1 MAFAPGFVAS
11 EATDAV
17 NLCMQLNGTGLAG
30 QSPPVVSSRWL
41 LQFDSRQTD
50 LSLKES
56 RDRADGTQQ
65 VIDGMGP
72 FDNAWAAWK
81 SLQDEQLYAVVI
93 RGTVDS
99 ASSILDDVLSTSI
112 RASSALPVKA
122 PDGSMRRLP
131 LSMVSSANA
140 ANAAVHLGFV
150 WGTAI
155 LVYQRELGILKYL
168 LGLPAGSK
176 ILIAGHSQGAAIA
189 TLIHAMLLHAS
200 TDATGPLA
208 DALKPKGFQ
217 YKSYVFAQPKPG
229 NWQFGHDYAQMTGNR
244 GLALCLNNNRDW
256 VPQVPLTVDLP
267 DEVTNNPID
276 PYLATKHPVLRVI
289 ANLLGRAA
297 QAGRVAIGDVAQFA
311 ADRAKDYLGAH
322 IDGHFLSAGV
332 VDDTAPYLNY
342 VQCGRLYSLCAD
354 AAPEEN
360 TDALWQHHCGNYA
373 RLLAQ
378 QGSSFG
384 Y

>member
-1 MAFAPGFVAS
+1 MAS

-30 QSPPVVSSRWL
+30 QSPPDVSSTWL
-41 LQFDSRQTD
+41 QQFDSRQTD
-50 LSLKES
+50 PSLKES
-56 RDRADGTQQ
+56 RDRANAPPQ

-93 RGTVDS
+93 RGTVDA

-112 RASSALPVKA
+112 RANGALPVKT
-122 PDGSMRRLP
+122 PDGTMRSLP
-131 LSMVSSANA
+131 LSMVSTDNA
-140 ANAAVHLGFV
+140 ADAAVHMGFI

-155 LVYQRELGILKYL
+155 LLYHKDLGILKYL
-168 LGLPAGSK
+168 LGLPAGSR

-189 TLIHAMLLHAS
+189 TLLHAMLLHAS

-208 DALKPKGFQ
+208 DALRPKNFQ

-229 NWQFGHDYAQMTGNR
+229 NWQFGHDYAQMTANR
-244 GLALCLNNNRDW
+244 GLAICLNNSRDW

-267 DEVTNNPID
+267 DEVTGNPID
-276 PYLATKHPVLRVI
+276 PYLATKHPVLMEM
-289 ANLLGRAA
+289 ADLLGKAA

-311 ADRAKDYLGAH
+311 ADRAKGYLGAH
-322 IDGHFLSAGV
+322 IDGQFLSDGFV
-332 VDDTAPYLNY
+332 EDTAPYLNY
-342 VQCGRLYSLCAD
+342 VQCGRLYSLCAE
-354 AAPEEN
+354 ACPEEN
-360 TDALWQHHCGNYA
+360 IDALWQHHCGNYA
-373 RLLAQ
+373 ELLADQ
-378 QGSSFG
+378 VGSFK
-384 Y
+384 

>member
-1 MAFAPGFVAS
+1 MAFLAGFSAA
-11 EATDAV
+11 EAADAV

-30 QSPPVVSSRWL
+30 QNPPDVSSRWL
-41 LQFDSRQTD
+41 QQFDSRQSD
-50 LSLKES
+50 PSLRES
-56 RDRADGTQQ
+56 RSRANSAPQ

-112 RASSALPVKA
+112 RANSALPVKT

-140 ANAAVHLGFV
+140 ANAAVHMGFI

-155 LVYQRELGILKYL
+155 LVYQRQLGILKYL

-189 TLIHAMLLHAS
+189 TLLHAMLLHAS

-276 PYLATKHPVLRVI
+276 PYLATKHPVLMEM

-297 QAGRVAIGDVAQFA
+297 QAGRVAIGNVAQFA

-322 IDGHFLSAGV
+322 IDGPFLSGGV
-332 VDDTAPYLNY
+332 VNDTAPYLNY

-354 AAPEEN
+354 AAPEET

-373 RLLAQ
+373 NLLAQ
-378 QGSSFG
+378 QGSGFC
-384 Y
+384 

>member
-1 MAFAPGFVAS
+1 
-11 EATDAV
+11 
-17 NLCMQLNGTGLAG
+17 
-30 QSPPVVSSRWL
+30 
-41 LQFDSRQTD
+41 
-50 LSLKES
+50 
-56 RDRADGTQQ
+56 
-65 VIDGMGP
+65 
-72 FDNAWAAWK
+72 
-81 SLQDEQLYAVVI
+81 
-93 RGTVDS
+93 
-99 ASSILDDVLSTSI
+99 
-112 RASSALPVKA
+112 
-122 PDGSMRRLP
+122 
-131 LSMVSSANA
+131 
-140 ANAAVHLGFV
+140 
-150 WGTAI
+150 
-155 LVYQRELGILKYL
+155 
-168 LGLPAGSK
+168 
-176 ILIAGHSQGAAIA
+176 
-189 TLIHAMLLHAS
+189 MLLHAS

-276 PYLATKHPVLRVI
+276 PYLATKHPVLMEM

-322 IDGHFLSAGV
+322 IDGQFLSGGAV
-332 VDDTAPYLNY
+332 NDTAPYLNY

-354 AAPEEN
+354 AAPEES

-378 QGSSFG
+378 QGSRFS
-384 Y
+384 

>member
-1 MAFAPGFVAS
+1 MAFLAGFSAA

-17 NLCMQLNGTGLAG
+17 NLCMQLNGTGLVG
-30 QSPPVVSSRWL
+30 QSPPNVSSRWVQ
-41 LQFDSRQTD
+41 QFDSRQTD
-50 LSLKES
+50 PSLKET
-56 RDRADGTQQ
+56 RDRSDGTQQ

-93 RGTVDS
+93 RGTVD
-99 ASSILDDVLSTSI
+99 APSSILDDVLATSI
-112 RASSALPVKA
+112 RANSALPVKT
-122 PDGSMRRLP
+122 PDGTTWCLP
-131 LSMVSSANA
+131 LAMVSSANA
-140 ANAAVHLGFV
+140 ANAAVHMGFI

-155 LVYQRELGILKYL
+155 LVYHNDLGILKYL

-189 TLIHAMLLHAS
+189 TLLHAMLLHAS

-229 NWQFGHDYAQMTGNR
+229 NWQFGHDYAQMAGNR
-244 GLALCLNNNRDW
+244 GLALCLNNSRDW
-256 VPQVPLTVDLP
+256 VPQVPLSVDLP
-267 DEVTNNPID
+267 DEVTGNPID
-276 PYLATKHPVLRVI
+276 PYLATKHPVLMEM

-311 ADRAKDYLGAH
+311 ADRAMDYLGAH
-322 IDGHFLSAGV
+322 IDGPFLSDGA
-332 VDDTAPYLNY
+332 VDDTAAYLNY
-342 VQCGRLYSLCAD
+342 VQCGRLYSLCGQVS
-354 AAPEEN
+354 PEED

-373 RLLAQ
+373 NLLAQ
-378 QGSSFG
+378 QGPGFC
-384 Y
+384 